1 MLRLAFSV
9 AVNVDPDFL
18 IVDEL
23 LAVGDQS
30 FQAKCFGKIAELKR
44 NGKSLLCV
52 SHSPAVAQTLCERA
66 LWLDHGELMVD
77 GKTEDVLKMYE
88 GQAMARPGVST

>member
-1 MLRLAFSV
+1 
-9 AVNVDPDFL
+9 
-18 IVDEL
+18 

-30 FQAKCFGKIAELKR
+30 FQTKCFDKIASLKR
-44 NGKSLLCV
+44 SGKSLLCV
-52 SHSPAVAQTLCERA
+52 SHSAAVIRQLCERA

-88 GQAMARPGVST
+88 GRSTQRSQVPS